1 MNYPTIFIS
10 NQEFRSSE
18 NDSYE
23 TKLVNGIYLNYRKE
37 LKKDLIIIDNEKLFL
52 FAHVNVAYRNKIK
65 NLSDSIEKLYSEF
78 SVSIESFHWGF
89 LFLYKFDDKSFKCYN
104 DPFGI
109 YPLFIKRKDTF
120 FNLSNDFDELVN
132 SVNNVSFNKNAIH
145 DYFLFNY
152 TLKSRTIFNE
162 INQFEGGSIFS
173 GKNEEFKIHKSFSLG
188 NYIFQENNGGI
199 DEMKEYLA
207 QHITSNIDENKK
219 TKIPLTGGFDTKVI
233 LSLALENKLTFDSYT
248 FGTPSSNDTI
258 AAKKISDQLGIK
270 NTFYNSYEYFE
281 QKIDENI
288 SEFLRAAPNAP
299 IIHTLLQYQMM
310 NNEIQNTN
318 LITGKMGGELIVGPI
333 LLSQL
338 ITTKAAA
345 VLTKSKRINLI
356 KELKSIISDIG
367 IINEDNFNE
376 HAEDYISLIECY
388 NDGIEENKKVIE
400 FLLNE
405 TYAKFFGTVFSN
417 VFASSNMINPFIDLH
432 FLNMLFNSKYSITN
446 KRVFSKAPFG
456 HFKSRQF
463 YPKLIQK
470 SNPEI
475 LKSAMDRGY
484 DLEDFLYW
492 YKYPKPIL
500 NYVKRKIQGKKA
512 PRELNYLSLLNDK
525 LINLSKDSALF
536 ELNII
541 NKRKLEELI
550 SQLKNNAI
558 SSFHYQKLIQLL
570 VLDMLAKKY
579 AQNIKCT

>member
-1 MNYPTIFIS
+1 MYYPTIFIS
-10 NQEFRSSE
+10 NQEFRSSD
-18 NDSYE
+18 NDSYD
-23 TKLVNGIYLNYRKE
+23 TKIVNGIHLKYRKE
-37 LKKDLIIIDNEKLFL
+37 LKKDLIIIDSEKVFL
-52 FAHVNVAYRNKIK
+52 FAHVNVAYRGKIK
-65 NLSDSIEKLYSEF
+65 KLSDNIEKLYSEF

-89 LFLYKFDDKSFKCYN
+89 LFLYNFDDDSFKCYN

-109 YPLFIKRKDTF
+109 YPLFINRKDTF

-132 SVNNVSFNKNAIH
+132 GFNDVSFNKNAIH

-173 GKNEEFKIHKSFSLG
+173 GKNEEFKIRKSFSLG
-188 NYIFQENNGGI
+188 NYIFQKNNSGI
-199 DEMKEYLA
+199 DEMKERLA
-207 QHITSNIDENKK
+207 KHITSNIDENKK

-233 LSLALENKLTFDSYT
+233 LSLALENKLNFDSYT
-248 FGTPSSNDTI
+248 FGTPLSNDTK
-258 AAKKISDQLGIK
+258 AARKISDQLGIK

-281 QKIDENI
+281 NKIEEDLLG
-288 SEFLRAAPNAP
+288 FLRAAPNAP
-299 IIHTLLQYQMM
+299 IIQTLLQYKMM

-345 VLTKSKRINLI
+345 VITKSKKVNLK
-356 KELKSIISDIG
+356 KELNSIISDIG

-376 HAEDYISLIECY
+376 HSEEYISLIDSY
-388 NDGIEENKKVIE
+388 NDGNEENKKVIE

-405 TYAKFFGTVFSN
+405 TYAKFFGTVFCN

-446 KRVFSKAPFG
+446 KRVFSNAPLG
-456 HFKSRQF
+456 HFKSRRF
-463 YPKLIQK
+463 YPKIIQK
-470 SNPEI
+470 SHPEI

-484 DLEDFLYW
+484 NLEDFLHW

-500 NYVKRKIQGKKA
+500 NYVKRKVQGKKTT
-512 PRELNYLSLLNDK
+512 PELNYMSLLNNK
-525 LINLSKDSALF
+525 LYKLTKDSALF

-541 NKRKLEELI
+541 NQSRLDELI
-550 SQLKNNAI
+550 LQLKNNNI
-558 SSFHYQKLIQLL
+558 SSFHYQKLIQLF
-570 VLDMLAKKY
+570 VLDLLAKKY
-579 AQNIKCT
+579 AQKIKCK

>member
-1 MNYPTIFIS
+1 M
-10 NQEFRSSE
+10 
-18 NDSYE
+18 
-23 TKLVNGIYLNYRKE
+23 LL
-37 LKKDLIIIDNEKLFL
+37 
-52 FAHVNVAYRNKIK
+52 
-65 NLSDSIEKLYSEF
+65 
-78 SVSIESFHWGF
+78 
-89 LFLYKFDDKSFKCYN
+89 
-104 DPFGI
+104 
-109 YPLFIKRKDTF
+109 LFI
-120 FNLSNDFDELVN
+120 
-132 SVNNVSFNKNAIH
+132 
-145 DYFLFNY
+145 
-152 TLKSRTIFNE
+152 
-162 INQFEGGSIFS
+162 
-173 GKNEEFKIHKSFSLG
+173 
-188 NYIFQENNGGI
+188 
-199 DEMKEYLA
+199 
-207 QHITSNIDENKK
+207 
-219 TKIPLTGGFDTKVI
+219 P
-233 LSLALENKLTFDSYT
+233 
-248 FGTPSSNDTI
+248 
-258 AAKKISDQLGIK
+258 
-270 NTFYNSYEYFE
+270 
-281 QKIDENI
+281 
-288 SEFLRAAPNAP
+288 
-299 IIHTLLQYQMM
+299 LLQYQMM

-345 VLTKSKRINLI
+345 VLTKSKKINLI

-367 IINEDNFNE
+367 IINEDHFNE
-376 HAEDYISLIECY
+376 HSEDYLSLIECY
-388 NDGIEENKKVIE
+388 NYGNEENKKVIE

-446 KRVFSKAPFG
+446 KRFFSKAPFG

-500 NYVKRKIQGKKA
+500 NYVKRKIQGKSP
-512 PRELNYLSLLNDK
+512 PRIKLFVPIKRK

-541 NKRKLEELI
+541 NKRKLDELI

-558 SSFHYQKLIQLL
+558 SSFHYQKLIQLF
-570 VLDMLAKKY
+570 VLDMLAKNMRK
-579 AQNIKCT
+579 IKCK